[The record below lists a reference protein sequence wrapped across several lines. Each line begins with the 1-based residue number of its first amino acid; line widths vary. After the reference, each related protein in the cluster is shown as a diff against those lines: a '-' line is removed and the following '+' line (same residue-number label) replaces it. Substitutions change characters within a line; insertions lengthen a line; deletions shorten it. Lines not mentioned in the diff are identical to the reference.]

1 MKPSCVHFVAIH
13 SALFLSGVVQAQTN
27 NLINKPGS
35 RTPTQVIN
43 GSAQFV
49 GPYDQ
54 TEKLRLVFG
63 LKPPKADEE
72 KRFLEALYTPGTPE
86 YHKFLTAEEWNARF
100 SPSAA
105 DEQAVVDWA
114 HSQGLTI
121 TKRYPNR
128 LIVDAEAPVA
138 QIQRAFGVNINRYQ
152 LSGAAVF
159 SNDRDPVIPP
169 HLSGVIQS
177 VAGLNNIQVVHSHL
191 RTARQITQPDYV
203 EGPSAALV
211 AEYHANGDRGKLAAA
226 MAERKGRVVPFITPE
241 GGYEPVDLI
250 SSNAYDLFALSNL
263 GHCCNPTGNPGGSPP
278 ETSIAIASAGSVN
291 TKDFD
296 GFRAQYPFLAF
307 NVTVIHVNGTSTAFD
322 LEGTLD
328 VEWATV
334 MGNSFDTPADTAHVY
349 IYEGS
354 NNLFSTFT
362 DIYNQMLSDGHAR
375 VMSTSW
381 GAAEVV
387 DSPPDLMTTQDNIF
401 AAMAGQGWTLVAAS
415 GDHGSV
421 TDCGFPF
428 PTVDFPAS
436 SPNVIAAGGTALRLN
451 SDSSY
456 NSETA
461 WTGAVTAG
469 SCAANDGGG
478 GGGFSAVFGVPFYQ
492 AFLGNGVRTVPDISL
507 NASFFQTIFEGGAVD
522 FAAGTSIV
530 APELAGFFAQ
540 ENAYLLFLQT
550 EGVPCFGNQACAPIG
565 NANFYIYAEQQ
576 HAPYA
581 PHYPFY
587 DITVGCNS
595 NDVTINNPSSFYCA
609 TGGYDLAT
617 GLGSI
622 NMLQLAW
629 AINYNAAG
637 DFGPP
642 EVKFFGPATNKWYN
656 TDQTISVSVVD
667 TTLSP
672 RPPTG
677 VAGFSLAWDKDPAPE
692 SFVRL
697 TPGSGDAFY
706 TGPQFPNQNRGIFIL
721 SQAGQGC
728 HTGNAKAWDNTG
740 TSSGLLSYGPICFDT
755 VAPATTATLSGTKS
769 GGVFTSSV
777 KLTLTAKDVSS
788 GVALTS
794 YSLDGNAFVTYTGP
808 VTFSV
813 PSGTHTLRYFSK
825 DVAGNTEATH
835 TQTFVVKLPTTVT
848 TVTPSLN
855 PSTFGLNVTL
865 TAKVTPSS
873 GGIPTGLVN
882 FKDGSTVL
890 GAVAL
895 SNGQAAF
902 ATKALHAGSH
912 AITAVYLGSANDSA
926 STSAALTETINKAAT
941 KTTLASS
948 VNPSTHGSPVTF
960 TATVVPSSGTVVGG
974 GTVTFKGGTT
984 TLGTVAVNTSTHA
997 ATFTTSALPVGTTSI
1012 TAVYGGS
1019 ADLNGSTSAALSQA
1033 VK

>member
-1 MKPSCVHFVAIH
+1 MKPSPVLFVAMH
-13 SALFLSGVVQAQTN
+13 SALFVSGVVQAQPN
-27 NLINKPGS
+27 DLINKPGS
-35 RTPTQVIN
+35 RTPMQVIN

-54 TEKLRLVFG
+54 MEKLRLVFG

-86 YHKFLTAEEWNARF
+86 YHKFLTAEEWNGRF

-128 LIVDAEAPVA
+128 LIVDVEAPVA
-138 QIQRAFGVNINRYQ
+138 QIQKAFSVNINHYQ
-152 LSGAAVF
+152 LSATTVF
-159 SNDRDPVIPP
+159 SNNRDPVIPA
-169 HLSGVIQS
+169 HLSGIIQS

-191 RTARQITQPDYV
+191 RTGRQITHPDYV

-211 AEYHANGDRGKLAAA
+211 AEYRANGDRAKLAAA
-226 MAERKGRVVPFITPE
+226 VTERKKRVVPSITPE
-241 GGYEPVDLI
+241 GGYEPDDLI
-250 SSNAYDLFALSNL
+250 SSNAYDMFGLSKL
-263 GHCCNPTGNPGGSPP
+263 GHCCNPNGNPGGSPP

-334 MGNSFDTPADTAHVY
+334 MGNSFGTPADTAHVY

-362 DIYNQMLSDGHAR
+362 TIYNQMLTDGHAR

-387 DSPPDLMTTQDNIF
+387 DAPPDLMTTQDNIF

-421 TDCGFPF
+421 TDCKFAF

-451 SDSSY
+451 DDSSY

-461 WTGAVTAG
+461 WTGDVTPG
-469 SCAANDGGG
+469 SCADNDGGG
-478 GGGFSAVFGVPFYQ
+478 GGGFSAVFGVPVYQ

-550 EGVPCFGNQACAPIG
+550 EGVPCYGNQACAPMG

-587 DITVGCNS
+587 DITAGCNS
-595 NDVTINNPSSFYCA
+595 NDVTINDPSSYYCA

-642 EVKFFGPATNKWYN
+642 AVTFVGPATNKWYN
-656 TDQTISVSVVD
+656 TDQTINVSVVD

-692 SFVRL
+692 SFVRA
-697 TPGSGDAFY
+697 TPGFGDAFY
-706 TGPQFPNQNRGIFIL
+706 TGPQFPNQNRGILIL

-728 HTGNAKAWDNTG
+728 HTGDAKAWDNTG
-740 TSSGLLSYGPICFDT
+740 TSSGLLSYGPICYDT
-755 VAPATTATLSGTKS
+755 VAPTTNVALGGTLSG
-769 GGVFTSSV
+769 GAFVGSV
-777 KLTLTAKDVSS
+777 KVTFVATDKGS
-788 GVALTS
+788 GVTSTS
-794 YSLDGNAFVTYTGP
+794 YSLNGGGSQTYTGP
-808 VTFSV
+808 FTVSI
-813 PSGTHTLRYFSK
+813 PGTYTLVYLSK
-825 DVAGNTEATH
+825 DVAGNTETAH
-835 TQTFVVKLPTTVT
+835 TKAFTIVKSSTTTKVT
-848 TVTPSLN
+848 SSVN
-855 PSTFGLNVTL
+855 PSTYGRSVAFTVIVTPAGGITPTGTVTVKDGSTILGTVSLSNGRATFVTNALHAGSHTITAVYAGSASETGSTSAALAETVNKATTKVTLASSPNPSTRGSSVTL
-865 TAKVTPSS
+865 TAKVVP
-873 GGIPTGLVN
+873 P
-882 FKDGSTVL
+882 
-890 GAVAL
+890 
-895 SNGQAAF
+895 
-902 ATKALHAGSH
+902 AG
-912 AITAVYLGSANDSA
+912 TAVS
-926 STSAALTETINKAAT
+926 
-941 KTTLASS
+941 
-948 VNPSTHGSPVTF
+948 
-960 TATVVPSSGTVVGG
+960 
-974 GTVTFKGGTT
+974 GTVTFKTGTT
-984 TLGTVAVNTSTHA
+984 TLGTAAVNATTDA
-997 ATFTTSALPVGTTSI
+997 ATFATSAISVGTTSI

-1019 ADLNGSTSAALSQA
+1019 ADLNGSTSAALSQ
-1033 VK
+1033 VVR